1 MAGPTLVTDD
11 TFDSE
16 VLKSDTP
23 VLVDFYADWC
33 GPCRILAPVI
43 EDLADEFD
51 GRAKGAKLDVD
62 ANPKVS
68 ADYQVRSIPTT
79 IIFDKGKP
87 IAQGVGV
94 LPKASLKNALEQALA
109 EDIAA

>member
-1 MAGPTLVTDD
+1 MVGPTHVTDE

-33 GPCRILAPVI
+33 GPCHILAPVI

-51 GRAKGAKLDVD
+51 GRAKVAKLDVD

-68 ADYQVRSIPTT
+68 ADYQVSSIPTT

-87 IAQGVGV
+87 VAQGVGV
-94 LPKASLKNALEQALA
+94 LPKASLTNALEKA
-109 EDIAA
+109 IAGEVAA